1 MILEKNKEALQM
13 IGQEYRNK
21 YEELQK
27 NHIRLINDMKR
38 DGEKFD
44 VALEQCEQEY
54 EREILDKNVDYTL
67 KLKNIEMKYEKK
79 KNKFKELERE

>member
-1 MILEKNKEALQM
+1 MALQQ
-13 IGQEYRNK
+13 IENEYKDK
-21 YEELQK
+21 YDELQR

-54 EREILDKNVDYTL
+54 E
-67 KLKNIEMKYEKK
+67 
-79 KNKFKELERE
+79 KELMKKRDDFDINMQKMEN

>member
-1 MILEKNKEALQM
+1 
-13 IGQEYRNK
+13 
-21 YEELQK
+21 
-27 NHIRLINDMKR
+27 MKR

>member
-1 MILEKNKEALQM
+1 M